1 MTFITKVIFF
11 IFIFYQTM
19 RKILILFVLLFITD
33 IYAQNVLPL
42 KERAEFVN
50 KLQKDRLTN
59 LLPTL
64 MEKTG
69 IDMWVL
75 IAREYNEDPIIKT
88 MLPPTW
94 LNARRT
100 TIIVFSLD
108 SKSKKFESVAIA
120 RYAFGDNIP
129 SIWNKEKQP
138 NQWEALKDYIVN
150 KNPKKIG
157 INTSSYESLAD
168 GLSKYHYDQLYNV
181 LPSKLRNKIVSAEDL
196 AIAWIETRTELEM
209 TVYSQLIE
217 ISSSIIREAFST
229 KVITP
234 GITTTDD
241 VVWWM
246 REKVK
251 KLGLD
256 TWFHPSVDV
265 QRKDN
270 SDLYAFDGL
279 SKFDIIQPGDLVHC
293 DFGITYLTLNT
304 DTQEL
309 AYVLKPRETSAPE
322 YLINALKEGNRVQD
336 IFTNNFKQGATGNEI
351 LKQSLNQG
359 KAEGL
364 RPSIYTHPLGT
375 YGHSAGTT
383 IGMWDS
389 QNGVPYT
396 GDHPLQFNTS
406 YAIELNTTVYIP
418 EWKKD
423 VRIMLEVPGFF
434 DEDGFRYIKGRQTK
448 FILIGDTQYGLTN

>member
-1 MTFITKVIFF
+1 
-11 IFIFYQTM
+11 M
-19 RKILILFVLLFITD
+19 RKILILFTVLFVSNF
-33 IYAQNVLPL
+33 YAQDILPL
-42 KERAEFVN
+42 KERAKFVN
-50 KLQKDRLTN
+50 KLQKERFNN
-59 LLPTL
+59 LLPEL

-108 SKSKKFESVAIA
+108 PETKNFESVAIA

-138 NQWEALKDYIVN
+138 NQWEALKDYIVS
-150 KNPKKIG
+150 KNPEKIG

-168 GLSKYHYDQLYNV
+168 GLSKYHYDQLFNV
-181 LPSKLRNKIVSAEDL
+181 LSPKFRKKIVSAEDL
-196 AIAWIETRTELEM
+196 AIAWIETRTDLEM
-209 TVYSQLIE
+209 TAYSQLVE
-217 ISSSIIREAFST
+217 ISSAIIREAFST

-234 GITTTDD
+234 GVTTTDD

-246 REKVK
+246 REKVIE
-251 KLGLD
+251 LGLD
-256 TWFHPSVDV
+256 TWFHPTVDV
-265 QRKDN
+265 QRNDE
-270 SDLYAFDGL
+270 SDLYAFDNN
-279 SKFDIIQPGDLVHC
+279 SKFDTILPGDLLHC
-293 DFGITYLTLNT
+293 DFGISYLTLNT

-309 AYVLKPRETSAPE
+309 GYVLKPEETSAPDF
-322 YLINALKEGNRVQD
+322 LVNALKDGNRVQD
-336 IFTNNFKQGATGNEI
+336 IFTNNFKQGATGNQI
-351 LKQSLNQG
+351 LKKSLEQG

-383 IGMWDS
+383 LGMWDS
-389 QNGVPYT
+389 QGGVPFS
-396 GDHPLQFNTS
+396 GDYPLQYNTS

-423 VRIMLEVPGFF
+423 IRIMLEVPGFF
-434 DEDGFRYIKGRQTK
+434 GKNGFRYINGRQTELLLVGPK
-448 FILIGDTQYGLTN
+448 QDGLTD

>member
-1 MTFITKVIFF
+1 
-11 IFIFYQTM
+11 M
-19 RKILILFVLLFITD
+19 RKILILFSALFVSNF
-33 IYAQNVLPL
+33 YAQDILPL
-42 KERAEFVN
+42 KERAKFVN
-50 KLQKDRLTN
+50 KLQKERFNN
-59 LLPTL
+59 LLPEL

-108 SKSKKFESVAIA
+108 SETKNFESVAIA

-138 NQWEALKDYIVN
+138 NQWEALKDYIVS
-150 KNPKKIG
+150 KNPEKIG

-181 LPSKLRNKIVSAEDL
+181 LSPKFRKKIVSAEDL
-196 AIAWIETRTELEM
+196 AIAWIETRTDLEM
-209 TVYSQLIE
+209 TAYSQLVE
-217 ISSSIIREAFST
+217 ISSAIIREAFST

-234 GITTTDD
+234 GVTTTDD

-246 REKVK
+246 REKVIE
-251 KLGLD
+251 LGLD
-256 TWFHPSVDV
+256 TWFHPTVDV
-265 QRKDN
+265 QRNDE
-270 SDLYAFDGL
+270 SDLYAFDNN
-279 SKFDIIQPGDLVHC
+279 SKFDTILPGDLLHC
-293 DFGITYLTLNT
+293 DFGISYLTLNT

-309 AYVLKPRETSAPE
+309 GYVLKPEETSAPDF
-322 YLINALKEGNRVQD
+322 LVNALKDGNRVQD
-336 IFTNNFKQGATGNEI
+336 IFTNNFKQGATGNQI
-351 LKQSLNQG
+351 LKKSLEQG

-383 IGMWDS
+383 LGMWDS
-389 QNGVPYT
+389 QGGVPFS
-396 GDHPLQFNTS
+396 GDYPLQHNTS

-423 VRIMLEVPGFF
+423 IRIMLEVPGFF
-434 DEDGFRYIKGRQTK
+434 GKNGFRYINGRQTELLLVGSK
-448 FILIGDTQYGLTN
+448 QDGLTD

>member
-1 MTFITKVIFF
+1 
-11 IFIFYQTM
+11 M
-19 RKILILFVLLFITD
+19 RKILIITSILFITNIHCQD
-33 IYAQNVLPL
+33 ILPL
-42 KERAEFVN
+42 KERADFIN
-50 KLQKDRLTN
+50 KLQKDRLNN
-59 LLPTL
+59 LLPEL
-64 MEKTG
+64 MDKTG

-100 TIIVFSLD
+100 TIVVFSLD
-108 SKSKKFESVAIA
+108 SKTKEFNSVAIA

-129 SIWNKEKQP
+129 SIWNKEEQP
-138 NQWEALKDYIVN
+138 NQWEALKDYIVS
-150 KNPKKIG
+150 KNPEKIG

-168 GLSKYHYDQLYNV
+168 GLSKYHYDQFYNV
-181 LPSKLRNKIVSAEDL
+181 LPSKFKKKIVSAEDL
-196 AIAWIETRTELEM
+196 AIAWIETRTGLEM
-209 TVYSQLIE
+209 TVYSQLVE
-217 ISSSIIREAFST
+217 ISSAIIREAFST

-246 REKVK
+246 REKVLE
-251 KLGLD
+251 LGLD

-279 SKFDIIQPGDLVHC
+279 SKFDIIQPGDLIHC

-309 AYVLKPRETSAPE
+309 GYVLKSGETNAPD

-336 IFTNNFKQGATGNEI
+336 IFTNNFVFGISGNEI
-351 LKQSLNQG
+351 LKKSLEEG

-383 IGMWDS
+383 LGMWDS
-389 QNGVPYT
+389 QGGVPFS
-396 GDHPLQFNTS
+396 GDYPLQYNTA
-406 YAIELNTTVYIP
+406 YAIELNTTVYLK
-418 EWKKD
+418 EWEKD

-434 DEDGFRYIKGRQTK
+434 GKDGFRYINGRQTELLLVGSK
-448 FILIGDTQYGLTN
+448 QAGLND

>member
-1 MTFITKVIFF
+1 
-11 IFIFYQTM
+11 M
-19 RKILILFVLLFITD
+19 RKILILITALFVTNF
-33 IYAQNVLPL
+33 YAQDILPL
-42 KERAEFVN
+42 KERADFIN
-50 KLQKDRLTN
+50 KLQKDRFNN
-59 LLPTL
+59 LLPKL
-64 MEKTG
+64 MEETG

-100 TIIVFSLD
+100 TIVVFSLD

-129 SIWNKEKQP
+129 SIWNKEQQP
-138 NQWEALKDYIVN
+138 NQWEALNEYIVS
-150 KNPKKIG
+150 KNPEKIG

-181 LPSKLRNKIVSAEDL
+181 LSPKFRKKIVSAEDL
-196 AIAWIETRTELEM
+196 AIAWIETRTDLEM
-209 TVYSQLIE
+209 TAYSQLVE
-217 ISSSIIREAFST
+217 ISSAIIREAFST
-229 KVITP
+229 DVITP
-234 GITTTDD
+234 GITTTED

-246 REKVK
+246 REKVIE
-251 KLGLD
+251 LGLE
-256 TWFHPSVDV
+256 TWFHPTVDV
-265 QRKDN
+265 QREDD
-270 SDLYAFDGL
+270 SDLYAFDNN
-279 SKFDIIQPGDLVHC
+279 SKFDTILPGDLLHC

-309 AYVLKPRETSAPE
+309 AYVLKPGETNAPDF
-322 YLINALKEGNRVQD
+322 LINAFKEGNRVQD
-336 IFTNNFKQGATGNEI
+336 IFTNNFRKGVTGNDI
-351 LKQSLNQG
+351 LKQSLEQG

-389 QNGVPYT
+389 QGGVPFS
-396 GDHPLQFNTS
+396 GDYPLQYNTA

-423 VRIMLEVPGFF
+423 IRIMLEVPGFF
-434 DEDGFRYIKGRQTK
+434 GEEGFRYIKGRQTEY
-448 FILIGDTQYGLTN
+448 ILVGEKLQGLAD

>member
-1 MTFITKVIFF
+1 
-11 IFIFYQTM
+11 M
-19 RKILILFVLLFITD
+19 RKILIITSILFITNIHCQD
-33 IYAQNVLPL
+33 ILPL
-42 KERAEFVN
+42 KERANFIN
-50 KLQKDRLTN
+50 KLQKDRLNN
-59 LLPTL
+59 LLPEL
-64 MEKTG
+64 MDKTG

-100 TIIVFSLD
+100 TIVVFSLD
-108 SKSKKFESVAIA
+108 SKTKEFSSVAIA

-129 SIWNKEKQP
+129 SIWNKEQQP
-138 NQWEALKDYIVN
+138 NQWEALKDYIVS
-150 KNPKKIG
+150 KNPEKIG

-168 GLSKYHYDQLYNV
+168 GLSKYHYDQFYNV
-181 LPSKLRNKIVSAEDL
+181 LPSKFKKKIVSAEDL
-196 AIAWIETRTELEM
+196 AIAWIETRTGLEM
-209 TVYSQLIE
+209 NVYSQLVE
-217 ISSSIIREAFST
+217 ISSAIIREAFST

-246 REKVK
+246 REKVLE
-251 KLGLD
+251 LGLD

-279 SKFDIIQPGDLVHC
+279 SKFDIIQPGDLIHC

-309 AYVLKPRETSAPE
+309 GYVLKPGESNAPD
-322 YLINALKEGNRVQD
+322 YLVNALKDGNRVQD
-336 IFTNNFKQGATGNEI
+336 IFTNNFVFGISGNEI
-351 LKQSLNQG
+351 LKKSLEEG

-383 IGMWDS
+383 LGMWDS
-389 QNGVPYT
+389 QGGVPFS
-396 GDHPLQFNTS
+396 GDYPLQYNTA
-406 YAIELNTTVYIP
+406 YAIELNTTVYIK
-418 EWKKD
+418 EWEKD

-434 DEDGFRYIKGRQTK
+434 GEDGFRYINGRQTELLLVGPK
-448 FILIGDTQYGLTN
+448 QAGLND

>member
-138 NQWEALKDYIVN
+138 NQWEALKDYIVS
-150 KNPKKIG
+150 KNPTKIG

-309 AYVLKPRETSAPE
+309 AYVLKPGETSAPE

>member
-1 MTFITKVIFF
+1 
-11 IFIFYQTM
+11 M
-19 RKILILFVLLFITD
+19 RKILILITALFVTNF
-33 IYAQNVLPL
+33 YAQDILPL
-42 KERAEFVN
+42 KERADFVN
-50 KLQKDRLTN
+50 KLQKDRFNN
-59 LLPTL
+59 LLPKL
-64 MEKTG
+64 MEETG

-100 TIIVFSLD
+100 TIVVFSLD

-129 SIWNKEKQP
+129 SIWNKEQQP
-138 NQWEALKDYIVN
+138 NQWEALNEYIVS
-150 KNPKKIG
+150 KNPEKIG

-181 LPSKLRNKIVSAEDL
+181 LSPKFRKKIVSAEDL
-196 AIAWIETRTELEM
+196 AIAWIETRTDLEM
-209 TVYSQLIE
+209 TAYSQLVE
-217 ISSSIIREAFST
+217 ISSAIIREAFST
-229 KVITP
+229 DVITP
-234 GITTTDD
+234 GITTTED

-246 REKVK
+246 REKVIE
-251 KLGLD
+251 LGLD
-256 TWFHPSVDV
+256 TWFHPTVDV
-265 QRKDN
+265 QREDD
-270 SDLYAFDGL
+270 SDLYAFDNN
-279 SKFDIIQPGDLVHC
+279 SKFDTILPGDLLHC

-309 AYVLKPRETSAPE
+309 AYVLKPGETKAPDF
-322 YLINALKEGNRVQD
+322 LINAFKEGNRVQD
-336 IFTNNFKQGATGNEI
+336 IFTNNFRKGVTGNDI
-351 LKQSLNQG
+351 LKQSLEQG

-389 QNGVPYT
+389 QGGVPFS
-396 GDHPLQFNTS
+396 GDYPLQYNTA

-423 VRIMLEVPGFF
+423 IRIMLEVPGFF
-434 DEDGFRYIKGRQTK
+434 GEEGFRYIKGRQTEY
-448 FILIGDTQYGLTN
+448 ILVGEKLHGLAD

>member
-1 MTFITKVIFF
+1 
-11 IFIFYQTM
+11 M
-19 RKILILFVLLFITD
+19 RKILIIISILFIVNLNSQD
-33 IYAQNVLPL
+33 ILPL
-42 KERAEFVN
+42 KERAEFIN
-50 KLQKDRLTN
+50 KLQQDRFNN
-59 LLPTL
+59 LLPKL

-108 SKSKKFESVAIA
+108 SKTKEFESVAIA

-129 SIWNKEKQP
+129 SIWNKEDQP
-138 NQWEALKDYIVN
+138 NQWEALKDYIVS
-150 KNPKKIG
+150 KNPEKVG

-168 GLSKYHYDQLYNV
+168 GLSKYHFDQLYNV
-181 LPSKLRNKIVSAEDL
+181 LPQKFQSRVVSAEDL

-209 TVYSQLIE
+209 TVFSQLVE
-217 ISSSIIREAFST
+217 ISSAIIREAFST

-234 GITTTDD
+234 GITSTDE

-246 REKVK
+246 REKVIE
-251 KLGLD
+251 LGLD
-256 TWFHPSVDV
+256 TWFHPTVDV

-270 SDLYAFDGL
+270 SDLYAFDNK
-279 SKFDIIQPGDLVHC
+279 SKFDIIQPGDLLHC
-293 DFGITYLTLNT
+293 DFGISYLTLNT

-309 AYVLKPRETSAPE
+309 AYVLKPGETAPPDFLVE
-322 YLINALKEGNRVQD
+322 AMNQGNRVQD
-336 IFTNNFKQGATGNEI
+336 IFTSNFKFGATGNEI
-351 LKQSLNQG
+351 LKKSLEQG
-359 KAEGL
+359 RAEGL

-383 IGMWDS
+383 LGMWDS
-389 QNGVPYT
+389 QGGVPFS
-396 GDHPLQFNTS
+396 GDHPLQYNTA
-406 YAIELNTTVYIP
+406 YAIELNTTVYIQ
-418 EWKKD
+418 EWEKD
-423 VRIMLEVPGFF
+423 IRIMLEVPGFF
-434 DEDGFRYIKGRQTK
+434 GEDGFRYIKGRQTK
-448 FILIGDTQYGLTN
+448 LLLVGPKQAGLYD